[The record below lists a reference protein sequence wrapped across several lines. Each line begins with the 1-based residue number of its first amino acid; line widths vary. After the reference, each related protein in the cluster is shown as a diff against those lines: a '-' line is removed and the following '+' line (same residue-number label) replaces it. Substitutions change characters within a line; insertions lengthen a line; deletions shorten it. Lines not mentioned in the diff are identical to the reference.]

1 MSISPKQKILTGAYR
16 TKSKIPKTPKQK
28 LMWKRSTAIA
38 AKESGKYTD
47 KTIPYSLVTTIYKN
61 AVKADKVPKK
71 EDIEKAKY
79 SKHIASYKGDK
90 EMRHAKHH
98 EVKHEAHKRGRPA
111 HHMKHMDAS
120 QDKKLIS
127 KMIKD
132 HMDKH
137 MKKHVKEHVE
147 HHLEKHVGKHVK
159 HHVAKHVRRHVKHK

>member
-47 KTIPYSLVTTIYKN
+47 KTIPYPLVTTIYKN
-61 AVKADKVPKK
+61 AVKVDKVPKK

-90 EMRHAKHH
+90 EMRHDKKH
-98 EVKHEAHKRGRPA
+98 EVKHEEKKAPV
-111 HHMKHMDAS
+111 HHMKHMDAG

-127 KMIKD
+127 KMIKE

-137 MKKHVKEHVE
+137 VKKHVKD
-147 HHLEKHVGKHVK
+147 HLKDHLDKHVARHVK
-159 HHVAKHVRRHVKHK
+159 QHVAKHAVKHK

>member
-47 KTIPYSLVTTIYKN
+47 KTIPYPLVTTIYKN
-61 AVKADKVPKK
+61 AVKVDKVPKK

-90 EMRHAKHH
+90 EMRH
-98 EVKHEAHKRGRPA
+98 EIKHEEKKAPV
-111 HHMKHMDAS
+111 HHMKHMDAR

-127 KMIKD
+127 KMIKE

-137 MKKHVKEHVE
+137 VKKHVKEHLKD
-147 HHLEKHVGKHVK
+147 HLEKHVAKHVK
-159 HHVAKHVRRHVKHK
+159 HHVAKNAVKKDIHK